1 MQTAD
6 LDGWINCAEPKDSR
20 AVWNNTLSFLCLN
33 PAAVFQELKAT
44 ARSIILTSGTLS
56 PMQSFQ
62 SELGT
67 SFPITLEANH
77 VIKQNQCWVTSV
89 SHGPTQID
97 LNSQYQNANT
107 YGYQDEMGRALK
119 NICEIVPYGVLCFVP
134 SYLLMEKLYNRW
146 RVTGLLK
153 ELNRIK
159 VVLCEPRKGNE
170 LEKLMG
176 KYYMAIKKASNA
188 GKSTSQLSGALF
200 LAVYRGK
207 ISEGLDFSDNN
218 ARAVVAVS
226 ETINIARTHFTRRL
240 FNKLIFI
247 L

>member
-1 MQTAD
+1 M
-6 LDGWINCAEPKDSR
+6 
-20 AVWNNTLSFLCLN
+20 SFLCLN
-33 PAAVFQELKAT
+33 PSAVFQELKAT

-89 SHGPTQID
+89 SYGPTQID
-97 LNSQYQNANT
+97 LNSQYQNTNT
-107 YGYQDEMGRALK
+107 YGYQDEMGRVLK
-119 NICEIVPYGVLCFVP
+119 DICENVPYGVLCFVP

-146 RVTGLLK
+146 QITGLLK

-176 KYYMAIKKASNA
+176 TYYKAIKKASNR
-188 GKSTSQLSGALF
+188 GKNTSQLSGALF

-226 ETINIARTHFTRRL
+226 ESIKNIHA
-240 FNKLIFI
+240 
-247 L
+247 